1 MNPQLPAIHE
11 IWVYLSGS
19 PLLALILTLSAY
31 QAGVMIYERFD
42 RNPLANPVAIAIAIV
57 ATVITLID
65 MPYAKYFEGAQF
77 VHFLLGT
84 ATVALAVPIYKGLE
98 AMRGRI
104 LPLLAALLAGGATS
118 IVSAVGIAKLL
129 GADAAIVGGFYAKSV
144 TAPIAM
150 GVAERIDVSPTLTAV
165 FAVTTGILGAIL
177 VRFVMD
183 AIGMKSWWQ
192 RGFARGRRRARHRHL
207 ARLQRASRGG
217 HLREPRDGTARR
229 AGRGADSARRSSPRL
244 VAGRRHPR
252 RGKFFSRA
260 AELFRERRIPTGLSR
275 IRSRRRWKERIWK
288 TSWSRRSPARIPP
301 FLPCS
306 RGCMRSRRS
315 PSGESSWR
323 ACCA

>member
-31 QAGVMIYERFD
+31 QAGVMVYERFD

-98 AMRGRI
+98 ALRGRI
-104 LPLLAALLAGGATS
+104 FPLLAALLAGGATS

-129 GADAAIVGGFYAKSV
+129 GADTAIVGGFYAKSV

-150 GVAERIDVSPTLTAV
+150 GVAERINVSPTLTAV

-177 VRFVMD
+177 VRLVLD
-183 AIGMKSWWQ
+183 AVGSKAWWQ
-192 RGFARGRRRARHRHL
+192 RGFAVGVAAH
-207 ARLQRASRGG
+207 GI
-217 HLREPRDGTARR
+217 GT
-229 AGRGADSARRSSPRL
+229 
-244 VAGRRHPR
+244 
-252 RGKFFSRA
+252 SRA
-260 AELFRERRIPTGLSR
+260 FSVHPEAGTYASLGMGLHGVLGAVLIPLA
-275 IRSRRRWKERIWK
+275 IRW
-288 TSWSRRSPARIPP
+288 IP
-301 FLPCS
+301 
-306 RGCMRSRRS
+306 
-315 PSGESSWR
+315 
-323 ACCA
+323 